1 LRRSAALCFKRRGA
15 KDVPSPLFRRAEAAG
30 GRRNIINFAE
40 EDIFERIK
48 EISGGEGADVVLD
61 CVGMEASPV
70 MGRAVSS
77 AT

>member
-1 LRRSAALCFKRRGA
+1 MNLPNTAAATGA
-15 KDVPSPLFRRAEAAG
+15 DRYGAN

-48 EISGGEGADVVLD
+48 EISGGESADVVLD

-70 MGRAVSS
+70 MGRGVSS